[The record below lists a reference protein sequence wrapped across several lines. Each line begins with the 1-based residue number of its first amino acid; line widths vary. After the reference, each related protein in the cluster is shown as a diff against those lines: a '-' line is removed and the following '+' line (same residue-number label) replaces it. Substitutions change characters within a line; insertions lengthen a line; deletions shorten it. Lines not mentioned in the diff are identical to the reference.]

1 MGVWNQMR
9 GCRRVLNSSTVMFA
23 GNKQGFISIRWSTA
37 GYSMD
42 TAKHLGS
49 GSECPPLK
57 PGTLR
62 VYSMRFCPYA
72 ERTRLVLAAKHIPHE
87 VVNLDLKQ
95 KPEWYLAKHAVGK
108 VPALELDNH
117 FVPES
122 LVTCD
127 LLEQLYPEPALYPA
141 DPWAKARDQFMVE
154 QFNACINTMHKTLRL
169 SEDAEAM
176 QELAEK
182 SRKRMRP
189 FEEELIRRGTPFYHG
204 DHPGMLDFMI
214 WPWMERLPAFQTL
227 GLAILPEQ
235 TAPSPDSAKHLR
247 EWMSRMQ
254 GHPAVKDC
262 LISTETHSRFLSDL
276 RKGTQDYNMEG
287 N

>member
-23 GNKQGFISIRWSTA
+23 GNKGFISIRWSTA

-95 KPEWYLAKHAVGK
+95 KPEWYVAKHAVGK

-154 QFNACINTMHKTLRL
+154 QFNAVSGTMYQMYRA
-169 SEDAEAM
+169 SGDAEKIK
-176 QELAEK
+176 ELSDTFNK
-182 SRKRMRP
+182 KIQP

-204 DHPGMLDFMI
+204 DRPGMLDLMI
-214 WPWMERLPAFQTL
+214 WPWMERFPAARKL
-227 GLAILPEQ
+227 GVTTLPEGEVPPPP
-235 TAPSPDSAKHLR
+235 PSIKNLHEWVMRMTQHPD
-247 EWMSRMQ
+247 
-254 GHPAVKDC
+254 VKKC
-262 LISTETHSRFLSDL
+262 LIATEHHMKFIMSSKTG
-276 RKGTQDYNMEG
+276 KPDYDMEG
-287 N
+287 V